1 MEQTNSITEQQE
13 TKSTLHKPEL
23 MIFVA
28 AFSAFLATFNET
40 FLNVAFPAIM
50 ADLKVGVS
58 TVQWLSTAYMLG
70 AAVMV
75 PISAFLYRSIPTR
88 PLYLVTVGFL
98 VAGSAICGIASTFP
112 VLLLGRIVQALG
124 TGMLIPIGMNITLEV
139 APKRKL
145 GTYMGIMGAMTT
157 LGPSSSVILAG
168 FILAVADW
176 HAMLWFFCAL
186 TVLCFLCGAVL
197 LDNIAHLTYPKLDML
212 SVIYISLALIG
223 MLYGVSTMFGGNR
236 MVALAMIVLGC
247 CFLVVFVRRQDRLA
261 QPLIRLQPMRVK
273 PFAVGVVINMISLM
287 VIFAMNIV
295 TPMFLQN
302 GLGVS
307 AFAASLTLFPAILL
321 SCAVSPLAGR
331 IYDRHGASV
340 LLPLGFACIGLAC
353 AGLALVQA
361 TGSIV
366 FLALL
371 YIPVICGSALIIGPV
386 QSLALS
392 TLRAEENPHGVTVMS
407 TGFQIAGCIG
417 ASLFSG
423 IYAVSG
429 GPGAGF
435 TAVCLFAALL
445 GAAGVGLAL
454 YETRL
459 SRMVA
464 DSTVTAVPKAGI
476 GAIMKTEPY
485 SIIHTAT
492 VLDALNRMVE
502 TRTTGLPVVDEAGLV
517 CGYIS
522 DGDIIHYMN
531 GKELEPKGFASM
543 YPLWYNA
550 GALDDRLTQ
559 LAELPLM
566 QLANDKAVSVDIA
579 EDVRNLF
586 EVFSDK
592 RIKKVPVVNQG
603 KLVGVVSRSDLL
615 RQMVGQSSLFTA
627 QHSGT

>member
-1 MEQTNSITEQQE
+1 MEQTNSITEQQK

-50 ADLKVGVS
+50 EDLEVGVS

-307 AFAASLTLFPAILL
+307 AFAASLTLFPAILRSL
-321 SCAVSPLAGR
+321 AAGR
-331 IYDRHGASV
+331 
-340 LLPLGFACIGLAC
+340 
-353 AGLALVQA
+353 
-361 TGSIV
+361 
-366 FLALL
+366 
-371 YIPVICGSALIIGPV
+371 
-386 QSLALS
+386 
-392 TLRAEENPHGVTVMS
+392 
-407 TGFQIAGCIG
+407 
-417 ASLFSG
+417 
-423 IYAVSG
+423 
-429 GPGAGF
+429 
-435 TAVCLFAALL
+435 
-445 GAAGVGLAL
+445 
-454 YETRL
+454 
-459 SRMVA
+459 A
-464 DSTVTAVPKAGI
+464 D
-476 GAIMKTEPY
+476 
-485 SIIHTAT
+485 
-492 VLDALNRMVE
+492 L
-502 TRTTGLPVVDEAGLV
+502 
-517 CGYIS
+517 
-522 DGDIIHYMN
+522 
-531 GKELEPKGFASM
+531 
-543 YPLWYNA
+543 
-550 GALDDRLTQ
+550 
-559 LAELPLM
+559 
-566 QLANDKAVSVDIA
+566 
-579 EDVRNLF
+579 
-586 EVFSDK
+586 
-592 RIKKVPVVNQG
+592 
-603 KLVGVVSRSDLL
+603 
-615 RQMVGQSSLFTA
+615 
-627 QHSGT
+627 